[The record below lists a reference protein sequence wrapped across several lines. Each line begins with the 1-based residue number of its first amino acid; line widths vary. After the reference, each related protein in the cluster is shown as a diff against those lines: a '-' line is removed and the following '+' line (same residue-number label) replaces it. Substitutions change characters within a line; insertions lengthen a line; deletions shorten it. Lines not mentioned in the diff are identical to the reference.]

1 MAIITREYAAKVRAA
16 LKTIRKAGFQ
26 KELTICLEAHKIN
39 VLARERGITH
49 YSELEEQHRG

>member
-16 LKTIRKAGFQ
+16 MKTIRKAGFQ
-26 KELTICLEAHKIN
+26 KELDICLAAHKIN

-49 YSELEEQHRG
+49 WKDLEKEDG